1 MADDTRCVQSPA
13 RESAPRQ
20 GRSTGFPGVAHAR
33 CPFPLFSRRS
43 GPLDAL
49 LAEAD
54 RALRVLSGNATAG
67 RPNPASA
74 EELPTALSDKEKRH
88 AGLMRVNHV
97 GEVCAQ
103 ALYRGQASVCR
114 EPAARALLLEAAAEE
129 VDHLVWCNQRLSELG
144 SRPSLLNPVWYAG
157 SFALGVVAS
166 YAGVP
171 RNLGFMAE
179 TERQVEAHL
188 DGHLHLAA
196 AGRALAPDRAQ
207 DEGRRGASPRQR
219 GSRWRRAAARAGARR
234 HARHVQDHDHDGI
247 LDLSIGLP
255 PCTAAIR
262 TAFVAVRKNAAQWC
276 LGTDLVQNSI
286 GDYPKCTR
294 VCPKGV
300 NLLSKTRRSG
310 RSLIHAGLRGAGSGI
325 AANTQR
331 PTLVIP
337 GLK

>member
-1 MADDTRCVQSPA
+1 MPAAPSRCFRVVPA
-13 RESAPRQ
+13 A
-20 GRSTGFPGVAHAR
+20 GR
-33 CPFPLFSRRS
+33 
-43 GPLDAL
+43 
-49 LAEAD
+49 AD

-88 AGLMRVNHV
+88 AAGLMRVNHV

-188 DGHLHLAA
+188 DGHLQTLPPQDERSRQIVRKMKEDEAHHRASAEA
-196 AGRALAPDRAQ
+196 AGGVP
-207 DEGRRGASPRQR
+207 
-219 GSRWRRAAARAGARR
+219 RAGARR

-247 LDLSIGLP
+247 LDLSGIGLP

-294 VCPKGV
+294 VCPKG
-300 NLLSKTRRSG
+300 LTR
-310 RSLIHAGLRGAGSGI
+310 
-325 AANTQR
+325 
-331 PTLVIP
+331 
-337 GLK
+337 